1 MKRKDEKVYILRKE
15 NKFISN
21 SKLKLTKTDVKKL
34 LEGSSIK
41 NKKLF
46 SLKKNDYYQ
55 ANLKFSWVEAKDD
68 KNVLFGNFEFV
79 K

>member
-55 ANLKFSWVEAKDD
+55 ANLKLSWVEAKDD